1 MSAAPTHGKL
11 STETVSVRD
20 KVIGE
25 GSFGHVKVDHLNSLD
40 LQYAAKEGKEKLH
53 FQLVFEAGVLQELRD
68 CKVFPFVF
76 GVCVNRLA
84 FELIC
89 SGIDYYNASTITNL
103 KKKKKKS

>member
-20 KVIGE
+20 TVIGE
-25 GSFGHVKVDHLNSLD
+25 CSFGHVKIDHLNSLD
-40 LQYAAKEGKEKLH
+40 LQCAAKKGKEKLH
-53 FQLVFEAGVLQELRD
+53 FQPVFEAGVLQELGD

-84 FELIC
+84 FELIS

-103 KKKKKKS
+103 QKNKKKT